1 MKIEIPTECPCCGST
16 LTMVNSQLFC
26 RNRGCAA
33 QLYKKLEHFA
43 KVLSIKGLGEK
54 TIEKLELSDIT
65 ELYYMDRDYVVA
77 ALSSERMADKLLL
90 EIEKSKT
97 ADLAT
102 VISAMSIPLCGT
114 TAASKI
120 CSVVSTIDEI
130 TAETC
135 KKAGL
140 GDKVTQNLLGWLA
153 TDFQEMREFLP
164 FSLKSTKTGA
174 SDTDTDTGD
183 KPSVCITGKLSS
195 VKTKAEAATMLEA
208 AGYKVVDSVTKA
220 TKYLLDEG
228 DRGSEKRKKAE
239 QYGITIFTNL
249 LDLINKE

>member
-1 MKIEIPTECPCCGST
+1 MKIEIPTECPCCGHK

-26 RNRGCAA
+26 RNSGCSA
-33 QLYKKLEHFA
+33 QLNKKLEHFA

-54 TIEKLELSDIT
+54 TIEKLELSDLT
-65 ELYYMDRDYVVA
+65 ELYYMDRDFVVT

-102 VISAMSIPLCGT
+102 VLSAMSIPLCGN
-114 TAASKI
+114 TAATKL

-130 TAETC
+130 NSETC
-135 KKAGL
+135 KQAGL
-140 GDKVTQNLLGWLA
+140 GDKVTQNLLDWLA
-153 TDFQEMREFLP
+153 TDFQEMKEFLP
-164 FSLKSTKTGA
+164 FSFKSTTVGI
-174 SDTDTDTGD
+174 SDDGD

-195 VKTKAEAATMLEA
+195 VKTKAEASTMLEA
-208 AGYKVVDSVTKA
+208 AGYKVVDSVTKT

-228 DRGSEKRKKAE
+228 DKGSEKRKKAE
-239 QYGITIFTNL
+239 QYGITIYTNL